1 MASKNAFG
9 FARVTSAPS
18 AAEAFERQQEA
29 EKKALEVAPEQEPAV
44 PAVQEVQK
52 QVERTVLA
60 APAPASAPIAEKPA
74 GTRGRPRKP
83 ATKHPVSMRF
93 DESMV
98 YRVKVLAARWG
109 ITQTRVLERL
119 VDEAWAKEG
128 LRDEYNVENKL

>member
-1 MASKNAFG
+1 MAKKDKKKS
-9 FARVTSAPS
+9 
-18 AAEAFERQQEA
+18 
-29 EKKALEVAPEQEPAV
+29 KKAVKIVLKQKPVVHEP
-44 PAVQEVQK
+44 PK
-52 QVERTVLA
+52 QVEQPVVA
-60 APAPASAPIAEKPA
+60 APAPVSAPIADKPA

-83 ATKHPVSMRF
+83 ATKHPVSMRY

-128 LRDEYNVENKL
+128 LHDDFNVANKI